1 MGRRISCAH
10 LDSPSRQL
18 ILDLSH
24 ELEQCRLYTADIKK
38 AKIYE
43 RRSFYENLDRIDRE
57 REAEHNAAL
66 DLVEA
71 NHARIREEAEETL
84 RKHLAAEEER
94 RIRKEE
100 KARKEKERREKEAAE
115 KLRREQ
121 EEAARVEAEKKAKEE
136 EKRKAAEEAER
147 VRKAEEEAKRK
158 REEEE
163 KRRKEE
169 EARKAAQEAAQRK
182 AKEAEAERQKQFGTG
197 RLTEAEV
204 RVHMRYL
211 ELHQHLKKF
220 RQWLREQG
228 KQNPTV
234 KHQTGEIRR
243 SIKKSIGQL
252 REGKGAN
259 KAQVSPPPTHSQFQ
273 N

>member
-1 MGRRISCAH
+1 M
-10 LDSPSRQL
+10 
-18 ILDLSH
+18 
-24 ELEQCRLYTADIKK
+24 
-38 AKIYE
+38 
-43 RRSFYENLDRIDRE
+43 
-57 REAEHNAAL
+57 
-66 DLVEA
+66 
-71 NHARIREEAEETL
+71 
-84 RKHLAAEEER
+84 
-94 RIRKEE
+94 
-100 KARKEKERREKEAAE
+100 
-115 KLRREQ
+115 RREQ

>member
-1 MGRRISCAH
+1 MSYASH

-18 ILDLSH
+18 ILDLSR

-38 AKIYE
+38 AKVYE
-43 RRSFYENLDRIDRE
+43 RQSFYENLDRIDRE

-71 NHARIREEAEETL
+71 NHARVREEAEETL
-84 RKHLAAEEER
+84 RKHIAAEEER

-100 KARKEKERREKEAAE
+100 KARKEKERREREAAE
-115 KLRREQ
+115 KLKREQ
-121 EEAARVEAEKKAKEE
+121 EEAARAEAERKAKEE

-147 VRKAEEEAKRK
+147 VRREEEEAKRK
-158 REEEE
+158 REDEE
-163 KRRKEE
+163 KRKQA
-169 EARKAAQEAAQRK
+169 EAAKKAEQEAAQKK
-182 AKEAEAERQKQFGTG
+182 AQEAEAERQKKLGAG
-197 RLTEAEV
+197 RVTEEETK
-204 RVHMRYL
+204 VHMRYV

-220 RQWLREQG
+220 RLWLREQG

-234 KHQTGEIRR
+234 KQQTGDIRR

-259 KAQVSPPPTHSQFQ
+259 KAQVTTHHTLPTHIRI
-273 N
+273 